1 MSLVLVCVEARVCV
15 RLQTIFAAIRKT
27 RIAMGVRTMHEFTL
41 QLVLVSVHKIHQIL
55 QVQGDDAI
63 PFDMT
68 LYRLIK
74 ESVIEC
80 LS

>member
-1 MSLVLVCVEARVCV
+1 
-15 RLQTIFAAIRKT
+15 
-27 RIAMGVRTMHEFTL
+27 MGVCTMHEFTL

-55 QVQGDDAI
+55 QVQGDDVI
-63 PFDMT
+63 LFNMT

-74 ESVIEC
+74 GSVIEW

>member
-1 MSLVLVCVEARVCV
+1 
-15 RLQTIFAAIRKT
+15 
-27 RIAMGVRTMHEFTL
+27 MGVRTMHEFTL

-55 QVQGDDAI
+55 QVQGDDVI
-63 PFDMT
+63 LFNMT

-74 ESVIEC
+74 GSVIEW